1 VTAIIGGL
9 VAAVL
14 WATATL
20 SSSRSSRML
29 GSRVVIAWV
38 MLVGAAVGLPLALL
52 SPAPAE
58 VQPEWIA
65 VVLVSGACYV
75 VGLQLTYAALRIGKV
90 SLIAPIVATEGAV
103 GAILAVALGDPLTA
117 TAAVL
122 LGVIVLGVVL
132 ASLDR
137 SGPDVPAGDLDVMV
151 DSTEVEEVPA
161 EEIARAAA
169 ERRAVI
175 LAIIAA
181 LVFGVGIVTAG
192 RSALVL
198 PVTWVAV
205 TARAVGV
212 VAVALPLILTGRLTL
227 TRQALP
233 LVVIAGVGEIVG
245 SMASAWGSR
254 ESIAVTAVLG
264 SQFAAI
270 AAVAAYFLFH
280 ERLARIQVVG
290 VVLIVVGVTA
300 LAATSI

>member
-9 VAAVL
+9 VAAIL

-29 GSRVVIAWV
+29 GSRVVIGWV
-38 MLVGAAVGLPLALL
+38 MLTGAIVGTPLALI
-52 SPAPAE
+52 SPAPAQ
-58 VQPEWIA
+58 VRPESI
-65 VVLVSGACYV
+65 VIVLISGVCYV

-103 GAILAVALGDPLTA
+103 GALLAVALGDTLA
-117 TAAVL
+117 LSAALL
-122 LGVIVLGVVL
+122 LGVIVIGVVL

-137 SGPDVPAGDLDVMV
+137 PGPDVPAGDLDLVV
-151 DSTEVEEVPA
+151 DPADVEPVPA
-161 EEIARAAA
+161 AGPRRSAT

-175 LAIIAA
+175 LAIAAA

-198 PVTWVAV
+198 PVAWVAV

-212 VAVALPLILTGRLTL
+212 VAVSLPLILTGRLTV

-233 LVVIAGVGEIVG
+233 LVVVAGVGEIIG

-270 AAVAAYFLFH
+270 AAVAAYVLFH
-280 ERLARIQVVG
+280 ERLARIQVAG
-290 VVLIVVGVTA
+290 VVLIVAGVTA
-300 LAATSI
+300 LAATSL